1 MKGIDMLDI
10 IENINPAHVNEA
22 IAASNIKKTNW
33 LRKFAAIAACIAVL
47 LCAGAGVYK
56 YHKDQKDYVAA
67 VEFFKVTELST
78 DGLSRAQVRK
88 IYKDIYSG
96 EFSYE
101 KTAEVIANSM
111 SAEQMEGYES
121 LKKENE
127 LLNTADMWQYKLY
140 GDANISG
147 KEPTKETESYISE
160 SSVKTYED
168 YKKYLQ
174 QDNESFNV
182 RRYLNTPGRS
192 KDLPLDRL
200 MDTSKSLK
208 YYAESVYSDQNY
220 VGYGKLYFADIFDW
234 GDNSIFVVIDYM
246 VPGAFDNI
254 NDFVFMETKANVSL
268 NSGKGV
274 NWGGWNV
281 VPYTYNKNM
290 FTGTNIGFLTDT
302 YSNGYV
308 YVNFNDNVGALYK
321 NGELMRIFF
330 MYNSVIVTVSSP
342 TSETTIP
349 DLMDSVNGFV
359 ADLMDLNT
367 MSLVTAKFDA
377 AMKAEYGTAN

>member
-1 MKGIDMLDI
+1 MKFYIG
-10 IENINPAHVNEA
+10 ECG
-22 IAASNIKKTNW
+22 S
-33 LRKFAAIAACIAVL
+33 
-47 LCAGAGVYK
+47 
-56 YHKDQKDYVAA
+56 
-67 VEFFKVTELST
+67 
-78 DGLSRAQVRK
+78 
-88 IYKDIYSG
+88 SG
-96 EFSYE
+96 R
-101 KTAEVIANSM
+101 
-111 SAEQMEGYES
+111 Q
-121 LKKENE
+121 
-127 LLNTADMWQYKLY
+127 
-140 GDANISG
+140 
-147 KEPTKETESYISE
+147 
-160 SSVKTYED
+160 
-168 YKKYLQ
+168 
-174 QDNESFNV
+174 
-182 RRYLNTPGRS
+182 
-192 KDLPLDRL
+192 
-200 MDTSKSLK
+200 
-208 YYAESVYSDQNY
+208 
-220 VGYGKLYFADIFDW
+220 
-234 GDNSIFVVIDYM
+234 
-246 VPGAFDNI
+246 FDNI